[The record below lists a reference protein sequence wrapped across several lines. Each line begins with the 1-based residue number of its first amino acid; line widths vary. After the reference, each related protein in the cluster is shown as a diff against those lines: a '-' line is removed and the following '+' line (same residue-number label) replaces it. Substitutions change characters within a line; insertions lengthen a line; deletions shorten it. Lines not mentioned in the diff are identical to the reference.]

1 MFDNIF
7 KNIWFIGWLI
17 YLLGIYTPR
26 MRRKRESVIVLDR
39 SRGVDIAHDM
49 LVFLVW
55 QVIPFI
61 YVVSSW
67 LDFADYHLP
76 TWAGWI
82 GVPIFA
88 GSLLLIWRAYAD
100 LGSNWTPKIE
110 IQKGQT
116 LVTGGIFRYIRHPT
130 YAGMF
135 LWGIAQPLL
144 LHNWIAGWGLLVI
157 FIPLYI
163 LRVPREEQMMLEHF
177 RKKYRDYMKQ
187 TGRVIPRIGK

>member
-1 MFDNIF
+1 
-7 KNIWFIGWLI
+7 
-17 YLLGIYTPR
+17 
-26 MRRKRESVIVLDR
+26 
-39 SRGVDIAHDM
+39 M
-49 LVFLVW
+49 LVFLGW

-76 TWAGWI
+76 TWVGWI

-110 IQKGQT
+110 ILKGQS
-116 LVTGGIFRYIRHPT
+116 LVTDGIFRYIRHPT

-135 LWGIAQPLL
+135 LWGISQPLL

-163 LRVPREEQMMLEHF
+163 SRVPREEQMMLEHF
-177 RKKYRDYMKQ
+177 GKKYRAYMKQ